1 MEPGRL
7 IFIGLDG
14 VGLDLAQ
21 SLALRGVMPNL
32 AGLMARGAAWPT
44 ASPLPDVSPVCW
56 TTMFSGQEPGE
67 HGIYGFAHHR
77 PGAYAM
83 APTDSTMVRSPRLW
97 DLLSAQGRRSAILG
111 LPLTFPASDIN
122 GVMISGFVCPDL
134 AQGVHPPG
142 LLASLEAAGYRA
154 EAELDRGRDDVAGL
168 LADISAAL
176 AVRLQY
182 FEQILKQEPWD
193 LYAAVITDTD
203 RVNHFAWPALWD
215 DGHPLARAALEIYR
229 LADGFIGRVLEHR
242 AADIASG
249 KASLLIAAD
258 HSFGPI
264 RSEVYLNPW
273 LVSQGLLQIQG
284 EPPNET
290 ILPRT
295 AAIALDPGR
304 IHLHWAGRFPGGWV
318 HPGPEAQA
326 LLERISEGLL
336 ALRFRR
342 VEQGSDR
349 ISVVEEA
356 PIAAVHR
363 GKDLYHGPQAETAPD
378 LVAVAAPGY
387 SLRAGLD
394 RPGVFGVSHL
404 SGTHRPTGAL
414 ACAWPAPPDRPKSVA
429 GLGGLMADMLGL
441 DREFAPTALVGLH

>member
-1 MEPGRL
+1 
-7 IFIGLDG
+7 
-14 VGLDLAQ
+14 
-21 SLALRGVMPNL
+21 
-32 AGLMARGAAWPT
+32 
-44 ASPLPDVSPVCW
+44 
-56 TTMFSGQEPGE
+56 MFSGRKPGV

-77 PGAYAM
+77 PGAYAI
-83 APTDSTMVRSPRLW
+83 APTDSTMVQAPRLW
-97 DLLSAQGRRSAILG
+97 DRLSAQGRRSAILG

-142 LLASLEAAGYRA
+142 LLATLEAAGYRA

-168 LADISAAL
+168 LADISEAL
-176 AVRLQY
+176 AVRLRC
-182 FEQILKQEPWD
+182 FEQILEQEPWD
-193 LYAAVITDTD
+193 FYAAVITDTD

-215 DGHPLARAALEIYR
+215 GGHPLAEAALEIYR
-229 LADGFIGRVLEHR
+229 QADGFIGKVLEHR
-242 AADIASG
+242 AADIESG
-249 KASLLIAAD
+249 RASLLIAAD

-273 LVSQGLLQIQG
+273 LISQGLLQIQG
-284 EPPNET
+284 EPPHES

-295 AAIALDPGR
+295 AAMALDPGR

-318 HPGPEAQA
+318 RPGPEAQA

-342 VEQGSDR
+342 VEQSPGH

-356 PIAAVHR
+356 PIAAVHH
-363 GKDLYHGPQAETAPD
+363 GKDLYHGPQAEAAPD

-394 RPGVFGVSHL
+394 RPSVFGVSHL

-414 ACAWPAPPDRPKSVA
+414 ACAWPPPPHRPQSVA
-429 GLGGLMADMLGL
+429 GLGRLMAGLLGL
-441 DREFAPTALVGLH
+441 DREFAPKPLVGLH